1 MPGELTFSS
10 WDSWQLWHRLH
21 LLPAKAVTVTWPS
34 WAESECTVHGQRGT
48 GSLSALQIPPRHTE
62 PSIFACE
69 PHQQSYLYTCGGCKE
84 LIYYLFSFNDL
95 CHSPLGI
102 PICTMQILLSP
113 WQYCECH
120 EQQYL
125 VHQLFESSS
134 APELSHPLHSP
145 RHLHL
150 LTVLF
155 PSLTVF
161 PRNQLAPGFSAPHL

>member
-1 MPGELTFSS
+1 MKPLCLTDSS
-10 WDSWQLWHRLH
+10 
-21 LLPAKAVTVTWPS
+21 
-34 WAESECTVHGQRGT
+34 
-48 GSLSALQIPPRHTE
+48 PRHAE
-62 PSIFACE
+62 PSIFACV

-134 APELSHPLHSP
+134 APEPSPPLHSP
-145 RHLHL
+145 CSSICWQHYSPPWQPFLGASKGL
-150 LTVLF
+150 LQASLPSPAAPKLWSLTPP
-155 PSLTVF
+155 PSLARLHTE
-161 PRNQLAPGFSAPHL
+161 SS